1 MRATLL
7 SLCLLILPGCALL
20 GGPDAERAWVDLQSA
35 AANRLLAMELD
46 GSPWTKRYFQL
57 DPGAHQLAVRYHFAV
72 NPRDIGADIAHRR
85 DCRLTLDYHG
95 FVPGQRYRLQA
106 GQNGFRPW
114 VRLYDPYDRL
124 VARGTEQGC
133 RGSS

>member
-20 GGPDAERAWVDLQSA
+20 HGPDTQRAWVDLQSA
-35 AANRLLAMELD
+35 ADNRLLALELD
-46 GSPWTKRYFQL
+46 GSPWTRPYFRL
-57 DPGAHQLAVRYHFAV
+57 APGAHQLAVRYRFDV
-72 NPRDIGADIAHRR
+72 NPRDIGAEAGHRR
-85 DCRLTLDYHG
+85 DCRLTLDYHD

-106 GQNGFRPW
+106 GQHGFRPW

-124 VARGTEQGC
+124 VARGAEQGC
-133 RGSS
+133 RGG

>member
-35 AANRLLAMELD
+35 ADNRLMALELD
-46 GSPWTKRYFQL
+46 GSPWTRSYFQL
-57 DPGAHQLAVRYHFAV
+57 APGAHQLAVRYHFAV
-72 NPRDIGADIAHRR
+72 NPRDIGADTTHRR
-85 DCRLTLDYHG
+85 DCRLVVDYHG

-106 GQNGFRPW
+106 GQHGFRPW

-124 VARGTEQGC
+124 VARGAEQGC
-133 RGSS
+133 RGG